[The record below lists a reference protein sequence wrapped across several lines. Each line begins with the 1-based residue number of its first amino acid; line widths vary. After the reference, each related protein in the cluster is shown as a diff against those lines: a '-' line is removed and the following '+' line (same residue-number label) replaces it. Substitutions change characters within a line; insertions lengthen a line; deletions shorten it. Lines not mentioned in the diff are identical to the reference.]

1 MYYSIF
7 FRLILDR
14 NKILVL
20 GMVEYELRSLFKC
33 ICVSYIIIE
42 VYYWFKSVFWVIR
55 WWYLKVIEVEYFLY
69 VNEFLYFIVRDEK
82 WFVK

>member
-55 WWYLKVIEVEYFLY
+55 
-69 VNEFLYFIVRDEK
+69 
-82 WFVK
+82 